1 MVCYK
6 CEKCNKEFL
15 QKSNYTTHINRKKPC
30 IIDENITNVNTIIY
44 KCEKCNKEFNQK
56 SNYTAH
62 INKKNPCNANEN
74 ITNVNTIIYKCEKCN
89 KEFNKKS
96 NYLSHINKKNPCNSN
111 DLINQNIK
119 LLDRI
124 KELEKQKSY
133 LKSKNNYLVKRTN
146 VLRGNICTLKIEML
160 EKQELL
166 NNNKKNNDEDIKI
179 KMVQEYV
186 YIIRECDFVRL
197 NEDIYKIGRTAKTN
211 PEDRFQKYRKGTE
224 IVAFFKVNNSIECE
238 NKMIK
243 CFSNHINIKK
253 RSEYGKEYFEG
264 NRNELLNEIVQIV
277 KNYNN

>member
-1 MVCYK
+1 
-6 CEKCNKEFL
+6 
-15 QKSNYTTHINRKKPC
+15 
-30 IIDENITNVNTIIY
+30 
-44 KCEKCNKEFNQK
+44 
-56 SNYTAH
+56 
-62 INKKNPCNANEN
+62 
-74 ITNVNTIIYKCEKCN
+74 
-89 KEFNKKS
+89 
-96 NYLSHINKKNPCNSN
+96 
-111 DLINQNIK
+111 
-119 LLDRI
+119 
-124 KELEKQKSY
+124 
-133 LKSKNNYLVKRTN
+133 
-146 VLRGNICTLKIEML
+146 ML